1 MRSVGM
7 RLLALAIAQPLL
19 GGQCALGFITNN
31 PLGIHHRSDGA
42 INRAFTIDMST
53 PSAERRVMR
62 VAMSDSN
69 SNGVED
75 RVENGE
81 AVVSSS
87 SSDTIPS
94 VSTPSAPMGP
104 TLQPE
109 EDKLRE
115 KTEKKQLEMMKP
127 KENKWASGAFRR
139 GVALQVNDTATG
151 RYIGDLKLD
160 AS

>member
-19 GGQCALGFITNN
+19 GGRCIQGFITNN
-31 PLGIHHRSDGA
+31 PLSIHHRSDAA
-42 INRAFTIDMST
+42 INRACTIDMST
-53 PSAERRVMR
+53 LSAKRRVMR

-69 SNGVED
+69 SNGDED
-75 RVENGE
+75 RVEDGE

-87 SSDTIPS
+87 SDTMPR

-115 KTEKKQLEMMKP
+115 KAMEP
-127 KENKWASGAFRR
+127 KENKWASGAFKR
-139 GVALQVNDTATG
+139 GVALQV
-151 RYIGDLKLD
+151 
-160 AS
+160 